1 MIVLPY
7 LTRVLGPEKFGLIAF
22 AQAFIEYFNVMI
34 DYGFNLTATRA
45 ISVNNENKSE
55 VNRIFSNVFF
65 TKGLLLGFSMII
77 MILVVSLFTKFRM
90 NQGLYYF
97 SASMV
102 LGHALFP
109 IWYFQGI
116 EKMKYIS
123 IMNLIAK
130 LIFTVCIFIFVR
142 DKSDFMLVPLLNGL
156 GFISVGLISLFI
168 IFHRYKITL
177 FLPSFR
183 DIKIT
188 LKEGF
193 AIFISNLA
201 PNLYNNSSTFLLGFF
216 SNNVITGYFSGITKI
231 TNFFNTVA
239 GVLSQTFYPFLSKE
253 KKAFNKFL
261 FLMLFTGFFMS
272 LFVLIFNRL
281 LVHFLLGEE
290 FAVTRK
296 YLMVFSVT
304 VYQISS
310 INGFR
315 NYFLIHMKDSLIR
328 DINIIVSIAGFF
340 IMLFFT
346 WFFDI
351 WGAIIGLIITRFLL
365 SATYFYYYRKS
376 EHRSNG

>member
-1 MIVLPY
+1 
-7 LTRVLGPEKFGLIAF
+7 
-22 AQAFIEYFNVMI
+22 
-34 DYGFNLTATRA
+34 
-45 ISVNNENKSE
+45 
-55 VNRIFSNVFF
+55 
-65 TKGLLLGFSMII
+65 
-77 MILVVSLFTKFRM
+77 
-90 NQGLYYF
+90 
-97 SASMV
+97 
-102 LGHALFP
+102 
-109 IWYFQGI
+109 
-116 EKMKYIS
+116 
-123 IMNLIAK
+123 MNLIAK

-156 GFISVGLISLFI
+156 GFISVGIISLFI
-168 IFHRYKITL
+168 IFHRYKISL
-177 FLPSFR
+177 FLPSIQE
-183 DIKIT
+183 IKIT

-261 FLMLFTGFFMS
+261 YLMLFTGFLMS
-272 LFVLIFNRL
+272 LFVLVFNRL
-281 LVHFLLGEE
+281 LVNFLLGEE

-346 WFFDI
+346 WYLDI

-376 EHRSNG
+376 EHQSNG